1 MTSKK
6 LLVVDDEIGFAKF
19 VEGVAEDLDFD
30 VLLTDDPLEFGNL
43 YSNDI
48 DIVVLDLFMPNT
60 DGIELLRFLSDN
72 KSKASVILMSGKDA
86 GVLHTAQELALEQ
99 GVKVLGV
106 LQKPFRS
113 EDLEKVLN
121 KFEKVSAKSAPNSDN
136 GGLPSLD
143 ELKQAIIDKEL
154 FLHFQPQVEIR
165 SRKVVGVEA
174 LARWSH
180 RDKGMIP
187 PSYFIPLAEEN
198 DLMHNIT
205 FATAT
210 KAIQQQGIWKEQGT
224 NLRVSINMS
233 PKSLYNL
240 NVPED
245 LETYAKEAN
254 ADISKIMI
262 EVTETALMADV
273 ARYMDILV
281 RLRMKGFGLSI
292 DDFGTGYSSLQ
303 QLVRV
308 PFTELKVDQAFVR
321 KLTTDAECRTI
332 TKISILLAHEL
343 GMSVV
348 AEGIETEADWN
359 ILDELECDEGQGY
372 WMGKPMPAEDIPA
385 WITRWKNR

>member
-180 RDKGMIP
+180 RAQYP
-187 PSYFIPLAEEN
+187 TLFITPTLSTVSEEC
-198 DLMHNIT
+198 
-205 FATAT
+205 
-210 KAIQQQGIWKEQGT
+210 
-224 NLRVSINMS
+224 
-233 PKSLYNL
+233 
-240 NVPED
+240 
-245 LETYAKEAN
+245 
-254 ADISKIMI
+254 
-262 EVTETALMADV
+262 
-273 ARYMDILV
+273 LV
-281 RLRMKGFGLSI
+281 
-292 DDFGTGYSSLQ
+292 
-303 QLVRV
+303 
-308 PFTELKVDQAFVR
+308 
-321 KLTTDAECRTI
+321 
-332 TKISILLAHEL
+332 
-343 GMSVV
+343 
-348 AEGIETEADWN
+348 
-359 ILDELECDEGQGY
+359 
-372 WMGKPMPAEDIPA
+372 
-385 WITRWKNR
+385 